1 MGLDVADHRG
11 AFGDD
16 GGRHAQSIGKSAL
29 GFFAHVHLRSAAAFT
44 INRSFQG
51 IITMSTRALVT
62 LFAIPL
68 LVLAGCSREKSD
80 WRSAQAADSP
90 ESYEQFIA
98 AHPDSTLVATA
109 RERLQQLAEEKD
121 WRAAAGLDTPEA
133 YQQFLAQYP
142 AGKWAKEAQVRLDNF
157 AAGAA
162 PVGPGPVAPAAG
174 EAAAAVTPPPAA
186 TSGSGYGV
194 QLGAFS
200 SSERANEEWKKLQ
213 ADSAGMLDGLSPR
226 VVVGESQGKT
236 IYRLQ
241 AEVRDEAQ
249 ARAICGGLKDS
260 KKPCVPVI
268 PRPAAAP

>member
-1 MGLDVADHRG
+1 
-11 AFGDD
+11 
-16 GGRHAQSIGKSAL
+16 
-29 GFFAHVHLRSAAAFT
+29 
-44 INRSFQG
+44 
-51 IITMSTRALVT
+51 MSTRALVT

-68 LVLAGCSREKSD
+68 LMLAACSREKSD

-98 AHPDSTLVATA
+98 AHPDSSLVTTA
-109 RERLQQLAEEKD
+109 RERLVQLAEEKD

-162 PVGPGPVAPAAG
+162 PAGPGSVAPAPG
-174 EAAAAVTPPPAA
+174 ESAAVAPPPAPV
-186 TSGSGYGV
+186 GSGYGV

-200 SSERANEEWKKLQ
+200 SPERANEEWKKLQ

-241 AEVRDEAQ
+241 AEVRDEVQ

-260 KKPCVPVI
+260 RKPCVPVI

>member
-1 MGLDVADHRG
+1 M
-11 AFGDD
+11 
-16 GGRHAQSIGKSAL
+16 K
-29 GFFAHVHLRSAAAFT
+29 RSL
-44 INRSFQG
+44 QG

-68 LVLAGCSREKSD
+68 LALVACSREKSD

-98 AHPDSTLVATA
+98 AHPDSALAA
-109 RERLQQLAEEKD
+109 NAHERLEQLAEEKD
-121 WRAAAGLDTPEA
+121 WRAAAGTDTSEA
-133 YQQFLAQYP
+133 YQQFLAQHP
-142 AGKWAKEAQVRLDNF
+142 AGKWAKEAQVRIDNF

-162 PVGPGPVAPAAG
+162 PASAVTTPAAPVAQP
-174 EAAAAVTPPPAA
+174 TPPAD
-186 TSGSGYGV
+186 SGYGV

-213 ADSAGMLDGLSPR
+213 GDAGGLLDGLSPR

-236 IYRLQ
+236 LYRLQ

-249 ARAICGGLKDS
+249 ARAVCGGLKVA

-268 PRPAAAP
+268 PHSRP